1 MKESGMHQKEF
12 DCLKSKF
19 LISENESSTF
29 LQYLQYPK
37 KSRNLV
43 THPKTNKNLPVIQI
57 LIKS

>member
-29 LQYLQYPK
+29 LQYPK